1 MDALF
6 IVGRIILGGYFIF
19 NGIHHFTR
27 LKMMSEYSKMKGV
40 PFAQS
45 AVAGAGVLLLIGGC
59 TILLGAYV
67 RLGVASLVLFL
78 IPVSLMMHNFWKI
91 QDPQMKM
98 GEMINFMK
106 NMALLGA
113 VLMLLSIPR
122 PWPFR
127 WFF

>member
-6 IVGRIILGGYFIF
+6 ILGRVIFGGYFIF
-19 NGIHHFTR
+19 NGINHFLR

-40 PFAQS
+40 PFAQAAVS
-45 AVAGAGVLLLIGGC
+45 VAGILLLIGGG

-67 RLGVASLVLFL
+67 RLGVAALVLFL
-78 IPVSLMMHNFWKI
+78 LPVSLMMHNFWKI

-106 NMALLGA
+106 NMAILGA
-113 VLMLLSIPR
+113 VLMLLAIPR